1 MYFITAVQYLLVSVN
16 VGYNY
21 LLASIIWSVFVGVLF
36 IGLWI
41 FYFSQYQKLRSI
53 VHLSYIN
60 VLRPR
65 PSNKKINLQKIFY
78 PLLFLFLII
87 WGGILT
93 FVPGIVT
100 YSLLIL
106 LCITWLVLIH
116 RFNLYRTKN
125 NKIRATI
132 NQIITISIVI
142 IYIIL
147 EYVVKDGVGFVYV
160 III

>member
-65 PSNKKINLQKIFY
+65 PSNKK
-78 PLLFLFLII
+78 
-87 WGGILT
+87 
-93 FVPGIVT
+93 
-100 YSLLIL
+100 
-106 LCITWLVLIH
+106 
-116 RFNLYRTKN
+116 
-125 NKIRATI
+125 
-132 NQIITISIVI
+132 
-142 IYIIL
+142 
-147 EYVVKDGVGFVYV
+147 
-160 III
+160 

>member
-1 MYFITAVQYLLVSVN
+1 MYFITAVQYLLVSAN
-16 VGYNY
+16 VGNNY
-21 LLASIIWSVFVGVLF
+21 LLVSIIWSVFVGVLF

-41 FYFSQYQKLRSI
+41 FYFNHYQKLHSI

-60 VLRPR
+60 VLR

-78 PLLFLFLII
+78 PILFLFLII

-93 FVPGIVT
+93 FVPGIVA
-100 YSLLIL
+100 YSLLML
-106 LCITWLVLIH
+106 LCIVWLVLIH
-116 RFNLYRTKN
+116 RFNLYRIKN

-132 NQIITISIVI
+132 NQIITISIAT

-147 EYVVKDGVGFVYV
+147 EYVVKDGVGFIYV

>member
-16 VGYNY
+16 VGDNY

-41 FYFSQYQKLRSI
+41 FYFNQYQKLHLI

-60 VLRPR
+60 VLRP
-65 PSNKKINLQKIFY
+65 SKKKINLQKIFY
-78 PLLFLFLII
+78 PLLFSFLII

-93 FVPGIVT
+93 FVPGVVA
-100 YSLLIL
+100 YSLLML
-106 LCITWLVLIH
+106 LCIVWLVLIH
-116 RFNLYRTKN
+116 RFNLYRIKN

-132 NQIITISIVI
+132 NQIITISIAT